1 MSVTSVH
8 KDPEQ
13 LALTVTADYDVSAD
27 RAWQLWADPRQLERW
42 WGPSPYPALKS
53 PLAPCRSCALA
64 MRMSPQA
71 EMSAQTPSSS
81 KNPY

>member
-1 MSVTSVH
+1 MTVITSSGNAE
-8 KDPEQ
+8 D
-13 LALTVTADYDVSAD
+13 LSMTTVAEFEAAPGRLWDVWD
-27 RAWQLWADPRQLERW
+27 DPRQLERW

-64 MRMSPQA
+64 MRMSPHA
-71 EMSAQTPSSS
+71 ETSAQTPSST